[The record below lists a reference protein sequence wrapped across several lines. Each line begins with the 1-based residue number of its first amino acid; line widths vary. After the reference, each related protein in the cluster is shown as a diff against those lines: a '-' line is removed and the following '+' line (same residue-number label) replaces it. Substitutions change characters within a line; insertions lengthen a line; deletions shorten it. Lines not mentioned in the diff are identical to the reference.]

1 MVIKIPSEMRS
12 KKYWRETFEAYMYL
26 LPAFLILGMFSF
38 YPVAKSIYMSFFDW
52 SLLREQQ
59 YFVGFEN
66 YQRILNDKVFHQ
78 AISNTLRY
86 VIGYVPFSIGLAL
99 IVAVLLNSKI
109 KFRGMLR
116 LAYFLPWVTS
126 SVAISMVWRW
136 IFNQHYG
143 LLNMMLTR
151 VAEIVNSVVSF
162 ITFGNLPAV
171 WQFTGPNWLMDP
183 KFTIINIVIIGV
195 WKSMGYNIVI
205 FLAGLQN
212 IPSELYEAA
221 EVDGA
226 SPWQSFLKITLPLL
240 SPTTFFISII
250 SIIGSFKLFTEI
262 YVLYTGR
269 PGPLNSGMTIVY
281 YVYRNAFERYRMGYA
296 SAAAYILFGII
307 FIFTMIQ
314 MTVAK
319 RKVHYAS

>member
-1 MVIKIPSEMRS
+1 MRT
-12 KKYWRETFEAYMYL
+12 KKYWKETLEAYLYL
-26 LPAFLILGMFSF
+26 LPAFVILGLFSF
-38 YPVAKSIYMSFFDW
+38 YPVVKSIFMSFYDW
-52 SLLREQQ
+52 HLLRDTQ
-59 YFVGFEN
+59 YFVGLEN
-66 YQRILNDKVFHQ
+66 YQRLINDSTFRT
-78 AISNTLRY
+78 AIVNTLRY
-86 VIGYVPFSIGLAL
+86 AIGYVPFSIGLAL

-109 KFRGMLR
+109 RFRGTLR

-136 IFNQHYG
+136 IYNQHYG
-143 LLNMMLTR
+143 LLNMML
-151 VAEIVNSVVSF
+151 AGLANAVNTVVEF
-162 ITFGNLPAV
+162 VTFGHISEI
-171 WQFTGPNWLMDP
+171 WQFSNPNWLMDP
-183 KFTIINIVIIGV
+183 KWTIINIVIISV

-212 IPSELYEAA
+212 VPKELYEAA

-226 SPWQSFLKITLPLL
+226 SPWQSFRKVTLPLI

-250 SIIGSFKLFTEI
+250 SIIGALKLFTEV

-269 PGPLNSGMTIVY
+269 PGPINSGMTIVY

-307 FIFTMIQ
+307 FIFTLIQ
-314 MTVAK
+314 MAASK
-319 RKVHYAS
+319 RRVHYDS

>member
-1 MVIKIPSEMRS
+1 MIKIPSEMRT
-12 KKYWRETFEAYMYL
+12 KKYWRETFEAYLYL
-26 LPAFLILGMFSF
+26 LPAFVVLGMFSF
-38 YPVAKSIYMSFFDW
+38 YPVVKSIYMSFFDW
-52 SLLREQQ
+52 SLLRQQQ

-66 YQRILNDKVFHQ
+66 YQRILSDKVFHQ
-78 AISNTLRY
+78 AINNTIRY

-109 KFRGMLR
+109 RFRGTLR

-143 LLNMMLTR
+143 LLNMLLVRLSNM
-151 VAEIVNSVVSF
+151 VNAVVSF
-162 ITFGNLPAV
+162 VTLGNYPEV
-171 WQFTGPNWLMDP
+171 WQFSNPNWLMDP
-183 KFTIINIVIIGV
+183 KWTIINIVIIAV

-212 IPSELYEAA
+212 VPTELYEAA

-226 SPWQSFLKITLPLL
+226 SPWQSFRKITLPLI

-250 SIIGSFKLFTEI
+250 SIIGAFKLFTEI

-307 FIFTMIQ
+307 FVFTLIQ
-314 MTVAK
+314 MAVAK

>member
-1 MVIKIPSEMRS
+1 MKN
-12 KKYWRETFEAYMYL
+12 KKYWKETLEAYCYL
-26 LPAFLILGMFSF
+26 LPAFVILGMFSF
-38 YPVAKSIYMSFFDW
+38 YPVVKSIYMSFFDW
-52 SLLREQQ
+52 SLLRETQ
-59 YFVGFEN
+59 YFVGIEN
-66 YQRILNDKVFHQ
+66 YQKILNDKVFMT
-78 AISNTLRY
+78 AITNTVRY

-109 KFRGMLR
+109 RFRGALR

-136 IFNQHYG
+136 IYNQHYG
-143 LLNMMLTR
+143 LLNMMLSGL
-151 VAEIVNSVVSF
+151 ANFVNSFVEFVSF
-162 ITFGNLPAV
+162 GNVTQV
-171 WQFTGPNWLMDP
+171 WHFTNINWLMKP
-183 KFTIINIVIIGV
+183 EWTIINIIIISV

-212 IPSELYEAA
+212 VPQELYEAA

-226 SPWQSFLKITLPLL
+226 NSWQSFWKITLPLI

-262 YVLYTGR
+262 YVLYIGS
-269 PGPLNSGMTIVY
+269 PGPINSGMTIVY
-281 YVYRNAFERYRMGYA
+281 YVYRMAFERYRMGYA

-307 FIFTMIQ
+307 FIFTLIQ
-314 MTVAK
+314 MAASK
-319 RKVHYAS
+319 RRVHYAS

>member
-1 MVIKIPSEMRS
+1 MIKIPSEMRS
-12 KKYWRETFEAYMYL
+12 KKYWRETFEAYLYL
-26 LPAFLILGMFSF
+26 LPAFVVLGMFSF
-38 YPVAKSIYMSFFDW
+38 YPVVKSIYMSFFDW
-52 SLLREQQ
+52 SLLRQEQ
-59 YFVGFEN
+59 YFVGLEN

-78 AISNTLRY
+78 AINNTIRY

-109 KFRGMLR
+109 KFRGVLR

-143 LLNMMLTR
+143 LLNMILTR
-151 VAEIVNSVVSF
+151 LAEIVNGVVGF
-162 ITFGNLPAV
+162 LTLGNFPAV
-171 WQFTGPNWLMDP
+171 WQFSNPNWLMDP
-183 KFTIINIVIIGV
+183 KFTIINIIIIGV

-226 SPWQSFLKITLPLL
+226 SPWQSFRKITLPLL

-250 SIIGSFKLFTEI
+250 SIIGAFKLFTEI

-307 FIFTMIQ
+307 FVFTLIQ
-314 MTVAK
+314 MAVAK

>member
-1 MVIKIPSEMRS
+1 MFKIPLEMKT
-12 KKYWRETFEAYMYL
+12 KKYWKETLEAYLYL
-26 LPAFLILGMFSF
+26 LPAFVILGMFSF

-52 SLLREQQ
+52 SLLRETQ
-59 YFVGFEN
+59 YFVGLEN
-66 YQRILNDKVFHQ
+66 YERILNDSVFRT

-86 VIGYVPFSIGLAL
+86 VIGYVPFSIGLAM

-109 KFRGMLR
+109 RFKGPLR

-136 IFNQHYG
+136 IYNQHYG
-143 LLNMMLTR
+143 LLNMML
-151 VAEIVNSVVSF
+151 AGLANFVNRAVEF
-162 ITFGNLPAV
+162 ITFGNVAQV
-171 WQFTGPNWLMDP
+171 WEFANPNWLMDP
-183 KFTIINIVIIGV
+183 KWTIINIVIISV
-195 WKSMGYNIVI
+195 WQSMGYNIVI

-212 IPSELYEAA
+212 IPQELYEAA

-226 SPWQSFLKITLPLL
+226 NAWQSFWKITLPLI

-250 SIIGSFKLFTEI
+250 SIIGAFKLFTEV

-269 PGPLNSGMTIVY
+269 PGPVNSGMTIVY

-296 SAAAYILFGII
+296 SAAAYILFAII
-307 FIFTMIQ
+307 FIFTLVQ
-314 MTVAK
+314 MSAAK
-319 RKVHYAS
+319 RRVHYGS

>member
-1 MVIKIPSEMRS
+1 MEMKTR
-12 KKYWRETFEAYMYL
+12 KYWRETFEAYLYL
-26 LPAFLILGMFSF
+26 LPAFVILGMFSF
-38 YPVAKSIYMSFFDW
+38 YPVVKSVFMSFYDW
-52 SLLREQQ
+52 SLLRETQ
-59 YFVGFEN
+59 YYVGLEN
-66 YQRILNDKVFHQ
+66 YQKILGDKVFVQ
-78 AISNTLRY
+78 ALQNTLRY

-109 KFRGMLR
+109 RFRGALR

-136 IFNQHYG
+136 IYSQHYG
-143 LLNMMLTR
+143 LLNLMLASLAR
-151 VAEIVNSVVSF
+151 FVNSFVNFVSF
-162 ITFGNLPAV
+162 GQVAQL
-171 WQFTGPNWLMDP
+171 WQFTSPNWLMDP
-183 KFTIINIVIIGV
+183 TWTIINIVIISV

-212 IPSELYEAA
+212 VPKELYEAA

-226 SPWQSFLKITLPLL
+226 NPWQTFRKITLPLI

-281 YVYRNAFERYRMGYA
+281 YVYRMAFERYRMGYA

-307 FIFTMIQ
+307 FIFTLLQ
-314 MTVAK
+314 MAASK
-319 RKVHYAS
+319 RRVHYGS

>member
-1 MVIKIPSEMRS
+1 MRT
-12 KKYWRETFEAYMYL
+12 KKYWRETFEAYLYL
-26 LPAFLILGMFSF
+26 LPAFVVLGMFSF
-38 YPVAKSIYMSFFDW
+38 YPVVKSIYMSFFDW
-52 SLLREQQ
+52 SLLRQQQ

-66 YQRILNDKVFHQ
+66 YQRILSDKVFHQ
-78 AISNTLRY
+78 AINNTIRY

-109 KFRGMLR
+109 RFRGTLR

-143 LLNMMLTR
+143 LLNMLLVRLSNM
-151 VAEIVNSVVSF
+151 VNAVVSF
-162 ITFGNLPAV
+162 VTLGNYPEV
-171 WQFTGPNWLMDP
+171 WQFSNPNWLMDP
-183 KFTIINIVIIGV
+183 KWTIINIVIIAV

-212 IPSELYEAA
+212 VPNELYEAA

-226 SPWQSFLKITLPLL
+226 SPWQSFRKITLPLI

-250 SIIGSFKLFTEI
+250 SIIGAFKLFTEI

-307 FIFTMIQ
+307 FVFTLIQ
-314 MTVAK
+314 MAVAK

>member
-1 MVIKIPSEMRS
+1 
-12 KKYWRETFEAYMYL
+12 MYL
-26 LPAFLILGMFSF
+26 LPAFVILGMFNF
-38 YPVAKSIYMSFFDW
+38 YPVAKSIYMSFYDW
-52 SLLREQQ
+52 SLLRETQ
-59 YFVGFEN
+59 YFIGLEN
-66 YQRILNDKVFHQ
+66 YQKILQDKVFIT
-78 AISNTLRY
+78 AIKNTFRY

-109 KFRGMLR
+109 RFRGTLR
-116 LAYFLPWVTS
+116 LAYFLPWITS

-136 IFNQHYG
+136 IYNQHYG
-143 LLNMMLTR
+143 LLNMML
-151 VAEIVNSVVSF
+151 ANLADFVNSFVNFVSF
-162 ITFGNLPAV
+162 GHFSEV
-171 WQFTGPNWLMDP
+171 WQFSQPNWLMDP
-183 KFTIINIVIIGV
+183 KWTIINIVIIGV

-212 IPSELYEAA
+212 VPSELYEAA

-226 SPWQSFLKITLPLL
+226 SPWQSFWKITLPLI

-281 YVYRNAFERYRMGYA
+281 YVYRMAFERYRMGYA

-307 FIFTMIQ
+307 FIFTLIQ
-314 MTVAK
+314 MAASR

>member
-1 MVIKIPSEMRS
+1 MRN
-12 KKYWRETFEAYMYL
+12 KRYWRETLEAYCYL
-26 LPAFLILGMFSF
+26 LPAFVILGMFSF
-38 YPVAKSIYMSFFDW
+38 YPVVKSIYMSFFDW
-52 SLLREQQ
+52 SLLRDTQ
-59 YFVGFEN
+59 YFVGMEN
-66 YQRILNDKVFHQ
+66 YQKILSDKVFIQ
-78 AISNTLRY
+78 AIQNTLRY
-86 VIGYVPFSIGLAL
+86 VVGYVPFSIGLAL

-109 KFRGMLR
+109 RFRGTLR

-136 IFNQHYG
+136 IYNQHYG
-143 LLNMMLTR
+143 LLNMMLAGLAR
-151 VAEIVNSVVSF
+151 FVNNFVSF
-162 ITFGNLPAV
+162 VSFGTLTDI
-171 WQFTGPNWLMDP
+171 WHFTGPNWLMDP
-183 KFTIINIVIIGV
+183 KWTIINIVIISV

-212 IPSELYEAA
+212 VPNELYEAA

-226 SPWQSFLKITLPLL
+226 SPWQSFWKITLPLI

-281 YVYRNAFERYRMGYA
+281 YVYRMAFERYRMGYA

-307 FIFTMIQ
+307 FIFTLIQ
-314 MTVAK
+314 MAASK
-319 RKVHYAS
+319 RKVHYAA

>member
-1 MVIKIPSEMRS
+1 MLKIPLEMRN
-12 KKYWRETFEAYMYL
+12 KKYWRETVQAYCYL
-26 LPAFLILGMFSF
+26 LPAFVVLGFFSF
-38 YPVAKSIYMSFFDW
+38 YPVVKSIYMSFFDW
-52 SLLREQQ
+52 GLLRQQQ
-59 YFVGFEN
+59 YFVGLEN
-66 YQRILNDKVFHQ
+66 YQKILSDKVFIQ
-78 AISNTLRY
+78 AISNTVRY
-86 VIGYVPFSIGLAL
+86 VIGYVPFSIGLGL

-109 KFRGMLR
+109 RFRGALR

-143 LLNMMLTR
+143 LLNMLLASLSR
-151 VAEIVNSVVSF
+151 GVNALVNFLSLGHVQH
-162 ITFGNLPAV
+162 L
-171 WQFTGPNWLMDP
+171 WQFNNPNWLMDP
-183 KFTIINIVIIGV
+183 KWTIINIVIIGV
-195 WKSMGYNIVI
+195 WKSMGYNVVI

-212 IPSELYEAA
+212 VPYELYEAA

-226 SPWQSFLKITLPLL
+226 SKWQSFWKITLPLI

-250 SIIGSFKLFTEI
+250 SIIGAFKLFTQI

-281 YVYRNAFERYRMGYA
+281 YVYRKAFEHYKMGYA
-296 SAAAYILFGII
+296 SAAAYLLFGII
-307 FIFTMIQ
+307 FVFTLIQ
-314 MTVAK
+314 MAVAK

>member
-1 MVIKIPSEMRS
+1 MIKIPSEMRT
-12 KKYWRETFEAYMYL
+12 KKYWRETFEAYLYL
-26 LPAFLILGMFSF
+26 LPAFVVLGMFSF
-38 YPVAKSIYMSFFDW
+38 YPVVKSIYMSFFDW
-52 SLLREQQ
+52 SLLRQQQ

-66 YQRILNDKVFHQ
+66 YQRILSDKVFHQ
-78 AISNTLRY
+78 AINNTIRY

-109 KFRGMLR
+109 RFRGTLR

-143 LLNMMLTR
+143 LLNMLLVRLSNM
-151 VAEIVNSVVSF
+151 VNAVVSF
-162 ITFGNLPAV
+162 VTLGNYPEV
-171 WQFTGPNWLMDP
+171 WQFSNPNWLMDP
-183 KFTIINIVIIGV
+183 KWTIINIVIIAV

-212 IPSELYEAA
+212 VPNELYEAA

-226 SPWQSFLKITLPLL
+226 SPWQSFRKITLPLI

-250 SIIGSFKLFTEI
+250 SIIGAFKLFTEI

-307 FIFTMIQ
+307 FVFTLIQ
-314 MTVAK
+314 MAVAK